1 MNYFNR
7 SLFYARVTELFGGST
22 QKEIM
27 AKTGLTQPVVSK
39 IKDQKQ
45 KAPSIDTI
53 YAISRAYQVN
63 VDWLV
68 GVSPVREI
76 EMIRTE
82 RRDACDI
89 LGLDDSAIIALQS
102 IKDTKS
108 IAGINTLLNVHKSN
122 KDQGKESLLESI
134 AKFMETVFDYS
145 INDVE
150 LKMNEDGQLNIQ
162 PLSKERNKKTTIQT
176 NLSFDCSFTLAD
188 IILEKQIQE
197 INKWLYFYKG
207 NCTHIK
213 NYQRIKRRE
222 ENEQKT

>member
-1 MNYFNR
+1 MNYFDL
-7 SLFYARVTELFGGST
+7 SLFYARVAELFGGSSH
-22 QKEIM
+22 KEIM

-39 IKDQKQ
+39 IKDKKL

-76 EMIRTE
+76 EEVRSE
-82 RRDACDI
+82 RRDACEI
-89 LGLDDSAIIALQS
+89 LGLSDSAVLALQS
-102 IKDTKS
+102 LKDTKS
-108 IAGINTLLNVHKSN
+108 NAGIDSLLTIHRAN
-122 KDQGKESLLESI
+122 KDQGSGSLLESI

-150 LKMNEDGQLNIQ
+150 LKMDENGQLNIQ

-197 INKWLYFYKG
+197 INKWLYFYKE

>member
-1 MNYFNR
+1 MTYFDL
-7 SLFYARVTELFGGST
+7 SLFYARVAELFRGSS

-27 AKTGLTQPVVSK
+27 ATTGLTQPVVSK
-39 IKDQKQ
+39 IKDKKL

-76 EMIRTE
+76 EAVRSE
-82 RRDACDI
+82 RRDACDM
-89 LGLDDSAIIALQS
+89 LGLSDSAIIALQS

-108 IAGINTLLNVHKSN
+108 ITGIDTLLTIHRAN
-122 KDQGKESLLESI
+122 KDQGKGSLLESI
-134 AKFMETVFDYS
+134 AKFMETAFDYS
-145 INDVE
+145 MNDVE
-150 LKMNEDGQLNIQ
+150 LKMGENGQMNIQ
-162 PLSKERNKKTTIQT
+162 PLSKERNKKATIQT
-176 NLSFDCSFTLAD
+176 NLSSEFSFTLAD

-213 NYQRIKRRE
+213 NYQRIKRRQ
-222 ENEQKT
+222 ENDQKT